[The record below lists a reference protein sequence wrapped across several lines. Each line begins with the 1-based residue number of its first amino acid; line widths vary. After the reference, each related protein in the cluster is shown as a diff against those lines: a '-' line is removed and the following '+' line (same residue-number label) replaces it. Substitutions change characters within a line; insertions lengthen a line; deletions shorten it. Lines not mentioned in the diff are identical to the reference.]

1 MVQKMILI
9 CKKEFGDK
17 LNAKFTLNKK
27 YKFEYEN
34 GFEFYTKDDSGEV
47 WYISKNVIFEI
58 WILIKYFIQRGNVM
72 FRYLK
77 EEKFLNNLV
86 NKVKENGSYVL
97 DIYDK
102 RRMDK
107 IRNSLERLKSKGI
120 NVNIKERTYQV
131 NSYGN
136 LKTIL
141 TKDVALSLQ

>member
-1 MVQKMILI
+1 
-9 CKKEFGDK
+9 
-17 LNAKFTLNKK
+17 
-27 YKFEYEN
+27 
-34 GFEFYTKDDSGEV
+34 
-47 WYISKNVIFEI
+47 
-58 WILIKYFIQRGNVM
+58 M

-86 NKVKENGSYVL
+86 NKVKENESYVL

-102 RRMDK
+102 RCMDK
-107 IRNSLERLKSKGI
+107 IKNGLERLKGKGI

-141 TKDVALSLQ
+141 TKDVTLSLQ

>member
-1 MVQKMILI
+1 
-9 CKKEFGDK
+9 
-17 LNAKFTLNKK
+17 
-27 YKFEYEN
+27 
-34 GFEFYTKDDSGEV
+34 
-47 WYISKNVIFEI
+47 
-58 WILIKYFIQRGNVM
+58 M

-102 RRMDK
+102 RCMDK
-107 IRNSLERLKSKGI
+107 IKNGLERLKGKGI

-141 TKDVALSLQ
+141 TKDVTLSLQ

>member
-1 MVQKMILI
+1 
-9 CKKEFGDK
+9 
-17 LNAKFTLNKK
+17 
-27 YKFEYEN
+27 
-34 GFEFYTKDDSGEV
+34 
-47 WYISKNVIFEI
+47 
-58 WILIKYFIQRGNVM
+58 M

-86 NKVKENGSYVL
+86 NKVKDNGSYVL

-102 RRMDK
+102 RCMDK
-107 IRNSLERLKSKGI
+107 IKNSLERLKGKGI

-141 TKDVALSLQ
+141 TKDVTLSLQ

>member
-1 MVQKMILI
+1 
-9 CKKEFGDK
+9 
-17 LNAKFTLNKK
+17 
-27 YKFEYEN
+27 
-34 GFEFYTKDDSGEV
+34 
-47 WYISKNVIFEI
+47 
-58 WILIKYFIQRGNVM
+58 M

-107 IRNSLERLKSKGI
+107 IRNSLERLKDKGI
-120 NVNIKERTYQV
+120 NINIKERTYQV

-141 TKDVALSLQ
+141 TKDVTLSLQ